1 MAFSN
6 ESSNPAL
13 KAFNNVHPTSQNT
26 MSFEGTLNKTLVLLT
41 LVLGSGALAW
51 LNAGVL
57 ASYMLP
63 IIIANFVIGLGI
75 IIFLAFKPL
84 MAKYVAPVYAIFQ
97 GVFLGLI
104 SVIFEMTYQG
114 IVLQAIILTIL
125 VTIIMNILYRTRI
138 IKVTKKFRSIM
149 MVAIFS
155 IMGIYIVSFIM
166 SFFGTTIPLIHENG
180 LVGIGFSLVVVTI
193 AALTL
198 LLDFDF
204 IDRASEQKMPKDMEW
219 YGAFAL
225 MVTLVWLYLEIL
237 KLLSKLRSRN

>member
-1 MAFSN
+1 MVFSN
-6 ESSNPAL
+6 ESSNPAF
-13 KAFNNVHPTSQNT
+13 KAFNNIDSTSQNS
-26 MSFEGTLNKTLVLLT
+26 MSFEGTLNKTLLLLT
-41 LVLGSGALAW
+41 IVIGSGAVAW

-57 ASYMLP
+57 SSYILP
-63 IIIANFVIGLGI
+63 VIIANFVVGLGI
-75 IIFLAFKPL
+75 IFFLAFKPL
-84 MAKYVAPVYAIFQ
+84 LAKYVAPIYAVFQ

-114 IVLQAIILTIL
+114 IVSQAIILTII

-155 IMGIYIVSFIM
+155 IMGIYVVSFVM

-180 LVGIGFSLVVVTI
+180 IVGIGFSLVVVTI

-204 IDRASEQKMPKDMEW
+204 IDRASNQNLPKDMEW